1 VEWRA
6 GSPAS
11 LLGVAPLFVSSGVR
25 ACSPIHTH
33 KSWLNCDAQYCL
45 RVSVG
50 HVSTHAHENKCDRE
64 RDEHKLVC
72 ACVSLSAE
80 DKSVASPT
88 HAPYASALSGTNS
101 ALLSTHCAHKRWQQ
115 VGDKGADKGAD
126 YRYTQTQVR
135 DKWTDRLQAGPP
147 RPSLGLRS
155 GQDAARSAQIMI
167 SRPFAYT
174 RRVSFPSL
182 RLVRSACGRR
192 VGGREVGEVV
202 ARRCSRRPPPLP
214 VFSVPR

>member
-33 KSWLNCDAQYCL
+33 ESWLNCDDQYCL
-45 RVSVG
+45 CMSVD
-50 HVSTHAHENKCDRE
+50 HVSTHAHENKCDGE
-64 RDEHKLVC
+64 RKTSTNLS
-72 ACVSLSAE
+72 ALASLSLLTDE
-80 DKSVASPT
+80 GVASPT
-88 HAPYASALSGTNS
+88 HELCASALSGANS
-101 ALLSTHCAHKRWQQ
+101 AVLSTHCAHKHWQQ
-115 VGDKGADKGAD
+115 VGDKGADKGTD

-135 DKWTDRLQAGPP
+135 DKGTDRLQAGPP
-147 RPSLGLRS
+147 RRRLRS

-182 RLVRSACGRR
+182 RVVRSACRR
-192 VGGREVGEVV
+192 
-202 ARRCSRRPPPLP
+202 
-214 VFSVPR
+214 